1 DVYSLPYF
9 DPVTLAQAQMEIRVL
24 STEILPNGEE
34 AYWLERTFSGATT
47 RSLVMPSGDLLREE
61 GALGIAMVRQTPEE
75 ARSMPTGGAP
85 VDIIAISAVPLRG
98 KIASPGNLSR
108 LSLRVEGVDVERV
121 MKSPPIQDVEGDVV
135 STWSPD
141 WSALP
146 DAPIRETD
154 PELAEYLSATPFLPI
169 KDLRIV
175 EQANKVVAGIG
186 KRKLAV
192 KALVDWVHGYL
203 VKAPTVGVPNA
214 LEVLEVG
221 QGDCN
226 EHTALFVGLARAA
239 GIPARIAAGVVYST
253 RILPGGSFYYHA
265 WPEVYFGEEGGWIPV
280 DPTLGQ
286 YPADPTHIKLVEGD
300 LARQIEIMGV
310 LGQLGFELVDSEEKG
325 GPEKEGAN

>member
-1 DVYSLPYF
+1 
-9 DPVTLAQAQMEIRVL
+9 
-24 STEILPNGEE
+24 
-34 AYWLERTFSGATT
+34 
-47 RSLVMPSGDLLREE
+47 
-61 GALGIAMVRQTPEE
+61 
-75 ARSMPTGGAP
+75 MPTGAAP
-85 VDIIAISAVPLRG
+85 VDIIAISAVPLKG
-98 KIASPGNLSR
+98 KLTRPGQLEK
-108 LSLRVEGVDVERV
+108 LSLRVKGVDVARV
-121 MKSPPIQDVEGDVV
+121 MNSPPIQSVEGDVV
-135 STWSPD
+135 STWRPD
-141 WSALP
+141 WATLP
-146 DAPIRETD
+146 DVPIQETD

-169 KDLRIV
+169 QDLRIV
-175 EQANKVVAGIG
+175 EQANSVVAGIG

-253 RILPGGSFYYHA
+253 RIMPGGSFYYHA
-265 WPEVYFGEEGGWIPV
+265 WPEVYLGPDGGWIPV

-310 LGQLGFELVDSEEKG
+310 LGQLGFELVASEQQESS
-325 GPEKEGAN
+325 GADEEEAL